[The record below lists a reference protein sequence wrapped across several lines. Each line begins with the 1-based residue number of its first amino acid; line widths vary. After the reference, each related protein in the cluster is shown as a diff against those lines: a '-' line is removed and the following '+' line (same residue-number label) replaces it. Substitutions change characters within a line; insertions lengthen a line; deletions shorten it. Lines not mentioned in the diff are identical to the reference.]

1 MKNLADISLF
11 ESVQNNAVS
20 VCNYLW
26 FKPGW
31 NPQNNQQTLQPT
43 QVTIGSD
50 GEKAI
55 LYAKQVSDEV
65 ENLRLVAN
73 GLRAMLEDYN
83 HRTKTGDSIFE
94 TRRERA
100 HADLRSAGNITAG
113 HQIPASAKHLFS
125 IIQKVERYC
134 AGVIAG
140 ANRVI
145 ESTNAVRR
153 FLKYAK

>member
-11 ESVQNNAVS
+11 ESIQNNAVS
-20 VCNYLW
+20 VHNYQWLRSDRD
-26 FKPGW
+26 
-31 NPQNNQQTLQPT
+31 PQNKQQTLQPT
-43 QVTIGSD
+43 QVSIGSD
-50 GEKAI
+50 GERAM

-65 ENLRLVAN
+65 EKLRLAAN

-83 HRTKTGDSIFE
+83 HRTKTGDSVFE
-94 TRRERA
+94 MRRERA
-100 HADLRSAGNITAG
+100 HADLRYAGNTTAG
-113 HQIPASAKHLFS
+113 NQIPVSAKYLFS
-125 IIQKVERYC
+125 IIQKMERYC

-145 ESTNAVRR
+145 ESTNIVRR